1 MIDINKQDAEGLN
14 AFWIAGRCG
23 HGAIMEVLAEK
34 GADIFNTDRDGNN
47 VLHTAARYPD
57 RFNILEMLLKS
68 RYPSDLRN
76 VNGDTAL
83 HIAAQKGNIEG
94 VIRLVKSGANI
105 DMLNNSC
112 LSPLYLAILNGKD
125 GEYECAEHLLEQGA

>member
-1 MIDINKQDAEGLN
+1 MFMNSVAFVRLMLENKMIDINKQDAEGLN

-47 VLHTAARYPD
+47 VLHTAARYAD
-57 RFNILEMLLKS
+57 RFNIVDMLLKS

-76 VNGDTAL
+76 ANGDTAL
-83 HIAAQKGNIEG
+83 HIAA
-94 VIRLVKSGANI
+94 
-105 DMLNNSC
+105 
-112 LSPLYLAILNGKD
+112 
-125 GEYECAEHLLEQGA
+125 